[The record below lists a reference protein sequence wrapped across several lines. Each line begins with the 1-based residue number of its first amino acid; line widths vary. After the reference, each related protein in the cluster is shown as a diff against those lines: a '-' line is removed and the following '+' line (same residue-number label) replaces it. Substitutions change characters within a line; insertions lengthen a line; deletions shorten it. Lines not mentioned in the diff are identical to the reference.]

1 MSDVLQQANV
11 VRREVFNPK
20 LKRHVDS
27 LKAFLS
33 TGSWGDVKFYPELP
47 YIEVPMSVMV
57 KYLRYSLKVDVETAA
72 AMAERMAAKN
82 VVTETPAP
90 TKEERAAALAYS
102 NELMKALKDA
112 K

>member
-1 MSDVLQQANV
+1 MSDVLHQATI

-27 LKAFLS
+27 LKIFLR

-47 YIEVPMSVMV
+47 YVEVPMSVMV
-57 KYLRYSLKVDVETAA
+57 KYLRHSLKVDVETAA
-72 AMAERMAAKN
+72 ELAARMAAKN
-82 VVTETPAP
+82 IVSDPVPP
-90 TKEERAAALAYS
+90 TAEERAAALVYS